1 MAGKIGEP
9 VRLAIL
15 GAGTIGTIHGLCSLE
30 APEAMIATVWSRSAE
45 KASQLAERLG
55 ARVCSS
61 VEEAVSSPDVDAVL
75 VCTPTF
81 LHEAHA
87 LAAIRAGKH
96 VICEKPL
103 TRDLSTARAVIEAAQ
118 AAGVQ
123 LHVAH
128 VLRFFPEFCQL
139 HDLIQQGAIG
149 QPALVRMARASS
161 FPRGSGDWH
170 NQLTQ
175 SGGVVLD
182 MGIHDLDWLL
192 WTFGP
197 VERVYGR
204 GLYQSGAPFL
214 DYALLTLRLRSGVI
228 AHVECSWAELAGF
241 RVHGEVSGD
250 KGMLAYD
257 SADSTALRIDLRH
270 PPDTPPGVNVPTTYT
285 AESPYVTQLRH
296 FGRCIRGEE
305 QPVITPEEAY
315 ESLRLALASLDSI
328 VGGCPVSL

>member
-1 MAGKIGEP
+1 MTEKVSKP
-9 VRLAIL
+9 VRLAII
-15 GAGTIGTIHGLCSLE
+15 GAGTIGTIHGLCSLQS
-30 APEAMIATVWSRSAE
+30 PEAAVTAVWSRSAE
-45 KASQLAERLG
+45 KASQLAQRLG
-55 ARVCSS
+55 ARACSS
-61 VEEAVSSPDVDAVL
+61 VEEAVNSPDVDAVL
-75 VCTPTF
+75 ICTPTF
-81 LHEAHA
+81 THEAHA
-87 LAAIRAGKH
+87 MAAIRAGKH

-103 TRDLSTARAVIEAAQ
+103 TRELDTAQAVIEAAR

-128 VLRFFPEFCQL
+128 VVRFFLEFRRL
-139 HDLIQQGAIG
+139 HDLVQQGAIG
-149 QPALVRMARASS
+149 QPALVRMTRASS
-161 FPRGSGDWH
+161 FPHGSGDWH
-170 NQLTQ
+170 NQIAL

-192 WTFGP
+192 WTFGS

-204 GLYQSGAPFL
+204 GLYQRGAPFL

-228 AHVECSWAELAGF
+228 AHVECSWAEPAGF

-250 KGMLAYD
+250 KGMLTYD
-257 SADSTALRIDLRH
+257 SLDSTALRVDLRH

-296 FGRCIRGEE
+296 FARCVRGEE

-315 ESLRLALASLDSI
+315 ESLRLALAALESTNASW
-328 VGGCPVSL
+328 PVML